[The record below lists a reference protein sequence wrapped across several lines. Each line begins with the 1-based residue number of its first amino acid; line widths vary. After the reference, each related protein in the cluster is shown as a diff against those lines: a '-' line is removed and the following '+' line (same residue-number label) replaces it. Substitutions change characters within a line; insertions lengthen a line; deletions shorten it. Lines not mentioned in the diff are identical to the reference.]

1 MKVSL
6 NNSLC
11 FQMNNRRI
19 GKVNEP
25 GVNGLFSNSI
35 ALEAEKVKGDQY
47 IGHSV
52 SQPPKL
58 EDDDYDDLAS
68 KWDPTHMSRDEY
80 KEFVSYLRDKGII
93 SDEEKRYLDGERIA
107 TSGQSWV
114 SFDYPTPVEYGDE
127 NVLEYMRYEASLVYE
142 HRTTY
147 TEWGKNLSKK
157 IVSILEE
164 MEKSR
169 LGVGNDLFD
178 NTQSIHRILCPPC
191 NAFNS
196 INRIRAEACK
206 QNKNVL
212 FLIALGPTAT
222 VLAYDL
228 FKAGYQAIDIGHVDI
243 EYEWWRMGARRKV
256 KLERKYVNEVPNGN
270 LVADAGEE
278 YNKQIIAKIS

>member
-35 ALEAEKVKGDQY
+35 ALEAEKVK
-47 IGHSV
+47 
-52 SQPPKL
+52 
-58 EDDDYDDLAS
+58 DDDYDYLAS
-68 KWDPTHMSRDEY
+68 EWDPTHMSRDEY

-164 MEKSR
+164 ME
-169 LGVGNDLFD
+169 
-178 NTQSIHRILCPPC
+178 
-191 NAFNS
+191 
-196 INRIRAEACK
+196 
-206 QNKNVL
+206 
-212 FLIALGPTAT
+212 
-222 VLAYDL
+222 
-228 FKAGYQAIDIGHVDI
+228 
-243 EYEWWRMGARRKV
+243 RR
-256 KLERKYVNEVPNGN
+256 R
-270 LVADAGEE
+270 
-278 YNKQIIAKIS
+278 

>member
-58 EDDDYDDLAS
+58 EDDDYDYLSS

-114 SFDYPTPVEYGDE
+114 
-127 NVLEYMRYEASLVYE
+127 
-142 HRTTY
+142 
-147 TEWGKNLSKK
+147 
-157 IVSILEE
+157 
-164 MEKSR
+164 
-169 LGVGNDLFD
+169 
-178 NTQSIHRILCPPC
+178 
-191 NAFNS
+191 
-196 INRIRAEACK
+196 
-206 QNKNVL
+206 
-212 FLIALGPTAT
+212 
-222 VLAYDL
+222 
-228 FKAGYQAIDIGHVDI
+228 
-243 EYEWWRMGARRKV
+243 
-256 KLERKYVNEVPNGN
+256 
-270 LVADAGEE
+270 
-278 YNKQIIAKIS
+278 

>member
-52 SQPPKL
+52 SQPPNL
-58 EDDDYDDLAS
+58 EDDDYDYLAS

-127 NVLEYMRYEASLVYE
+127 NVLEYMRYEASLVCE

-157 IVSILEE
+157 IVSILEK
-164 MEKSR
+164 ME
-169 LGVGNDLFD
+169 
-178 NTQSIHRILCPPC
+178 
-191 NAFNS
+191 
-196 INRIRAEACK
+196 
-206 QNKNVL
+206 
-212 FLIALGPTAT
+212 
-222 VLAYDL
+222 
-228 FKAGYQAIDIGHVDI
+228 
-243 EYEWWRMGARRKV
+243 RR
-256 KLERKYVNEVPNGN
+256 R
-270 LVADAGEE
+270 
-278 YNKQIIAKIS
+278 

>member
-35 ALEAEKVKGDQY
+35 AL
-47 IGHSV
+47 
-52 SQPPKL
+52 
-58 EDDDYDDLAS
+58 DDDYDYLAS
-68 KWDPTHMSRDEY
+68 EWDPTHMSRDEY

-164 MEKSR
+164 ME
-169 LGVGNDLFD
+169 
-178 NTQSIHRILCPPC
+178 
-191 NAFNS
+191 
-196 INRIRAEACK
+196 
-206 QNKNVL
+206 
-212 FLIALGPTAT
+212 
-222 VLAYDL
+222 
-228 FKAGYQAIDIGHVDI
+228 
-243 EYEWWRMGARRKV
+243 RR
-256 KLERKYVNEVPNGN
+256 R
-270 LVADAGEE
+270 
-278 YNKQIIAKIS
+278 